1 MRLPNMPSDQSLEA
15 RWNRIRTAMEQNRAV
30 LEHHGTITVKKAG
43 RATVRVLR
51 FCERR
56 QGRRWQRSIYL
67 GADAELV
74 RRAIA
79 LLEAFREPLRWQ
91 AETAAAAAALG
102 SIASRLRRRMGKGK
116 PARAV
121 GMR

>member
-1 MRLPNMPSDQSLEA
+1 MSPDHSLES
-15 RWNRIRTAMEQNRAV
+15 RWGRIRTAMEQNRAL
-30 LEHHGTITVKKAG
+30 LEQQGTITVKKVG
-43 RATVRVLR
+43 GATVRVLR

-56 QGRRWQRSIYL
+56 QGRRIQRTIYL
-67 GADAELV
+67 GADDELV

-102 SIASRLRRRMGKGK
+102 SIASRLRRQMGKGK
-116 PARAV
+116 RARAV
-121 GMR
+121 SAR

>member
-1 MRLPNMPSDQSLEA
+1 MPPDQTLEA
-15 RWNRIRTAMEQNRAV
+15 RWNRIRTAMEQNRTL
-30 LEHHGTITVKKAG
+30 LELQGTITIKKVSG
-43 RATVRVLR
+43 ATVRVLR

-56 QGRRWQRSIYL
+56 QGRRRQRSIYL

-102 SIASRLRRRMGKGK
+102 SIASRLRRQMGKGK
-116 PARAV
+116 RARAV
-121 GMR
+121 SPR